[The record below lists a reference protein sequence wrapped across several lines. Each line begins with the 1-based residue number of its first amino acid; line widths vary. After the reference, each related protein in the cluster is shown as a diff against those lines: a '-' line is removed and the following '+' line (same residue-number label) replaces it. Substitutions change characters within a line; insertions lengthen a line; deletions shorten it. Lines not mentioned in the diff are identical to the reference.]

1 MLTIVS
7 KGSSS
12 SVSVRFDLTKHM
24 KDSKKINMQIHGAKF
39 TYTID
44 TNYKDL
50 YRYGDGFIA
59 RGTESIVYKGIRA
72 AAGSSSENTRMSC
85 VLKFKRRGENDR
97 ILKRFKSKD
106 LKIFNDL
113 QGCRSVVRIFDLIE
127 DLGDFSIKF
136 KHVADGEEEF
146 KIDRR
151 GFFCVVEEFIE
162 GKTLEEF
169 CLEYGDFPLVTRSN
183 QAVTGF
189 DDYSDENK
197 QRTEKYVTDNDFC
210 LRFQNVIY
218 NFAVKL
224 CDVLDYMYRK
234 RILHMDIKPDNIMIT
249 NAGNEVVLIDFGRA
263 NYMDQGK
270 DYVTVQFGGESEE
283 EYGTVGYAAP
293 EAYNLEKVP
302 HAQFTSENLNEEL
315 KNACRLTVE
324 SDIFSLGAT
333 LWECM
338 NIFVLYMNN
347 AEYRKKFLK
356 GYHYQTF
363 FDTSLMLNEETYCN
377 RDLSLA
383 SVHFY
388 EKLEQ
393 IIKKATRSRSY
404 NYFDKNNKNYYHDY
418 ATLRDDIIDA
428 IERSPAVVR
437 TDDIKVRNSFNVSA
451 VFMGL
456 LVTLLCLQGFLYF
469 FGGYFAAHKI
479 DSIMESYQVSKHDAL
494 RRAAEEQMKSTDSDG
509 RKEIYERIYD
519 FYYNENEGIGKKVMS
534 EEEAEDL
541 AQLLDMIPDKKYS
554 REQFDKL
561 LDNTDRQVLQM
572 FSEYAVAADLDIK
585 EDSKCISYKILEKI
599 YESRQPR
606 HASDCY
612 ETLAEY
618 GDREEYNNLLVYLA
632 KQLNADDKIDKI
644 VEQQESEEPDV
655 IVRRSVKE
663 YLDSF
668 DDRGV

>member
-1 MLTIVS
+1 
-7 KGSSS
+7 
-12 SVSVRFDLTKHM
+12 
-24 KDSKKINMQIHGAKF
+24 MQIHGTKF

-44 TNYKDL
+44 TSYQDL

-72 AAGSSSENTRMSC
+72 AEGISSENICMSC
-85 VLKFKRRGENDR
+85 VLKFKRRGTNDR
-97 ILKRFKSKD
+97 ILSRFKSKD

-113 QGCRSVVRIFDLIE
+113 QGCRSVVRIYDLIE

-136 KHVADGEEEF
+136 EHVADGEEEF
-146 KIDRR
+146 YINRH

-169 CLEYGDFPLVTRSN
+169 CLEYGDFPLVMRSN

-189 DDYSDENK
+189 NDYSDESK
-197 QRTEKYVTDNDFC
+197 MRTRKYVNDNDFC
-210 LRFQNVIY
+210 LRFQSVIY

-224 CDVLDYMYRK
+224 CDVLDYMHRN

-263 NYMDQGK
+263 NYMDYGK
-270 DYVTVQFGGESEE
+270 DYVTVQFGGESLE

-293 EAYNLEKVP
+293 EAYNLEMVP
-302 HAQFTSENLNEEL
+302 HAHFTSENLNEDM
-315 KNACRLTVE
+315 NGACRLTVE

-347 AEYRKKFLK
+347 EEYRKKFLR

-363 FDTSLMLNEETYCN
+363 FDTSIMLNEETYCN

-404 NYFDKNNKNYYHDY
+404 NYFDKSNKNYYHDY
-418 ATLRDDIIDA
+418 ATLRNDIIDA
-428 IERSPAVVR
+428 RERSPAVLR

-456 LVTLLCLQGFLYF
+456 LVTLLCFQSFLYF

-494 RRAAEEQMKSTDSDG
+494 RRAAEEQMKATDPDG
-509 RKEIYERIYD
+509 RKKIYERIYD
-519 FYYNENEGIGKKVMS
+519 FYYNENEGTDKTVMS

-541 AQLLDMIPDKKYS
+541 AQLLDMIPDEEYS
-554 REQFDKL
+554 RTQFDEL
-561 LDNTDRQVLQM
+561 LGNTDRQVLLV
-572 FSEYAVAADLDIK
+572 FSEYAAAADLDIK
-585 EDSKCISYKILEKI
+585 EDSECISYKLLEKI

-606 HASDCY
+606 YANDCY
-612 ETLAEY
+612 ESLVEY
-618 GDREEYNNLLVYLA
+618 GDREEYNNLLAYLA
-632 KQLNADDKIDKI
+632 KQLNTDEKIDKI
-644 VEQQESEEPDV
+644 TEQRESDEPDAL
-655 IVRRSVKE
+655 VRRSVKE

-668 DDRGV
+668 EERGV